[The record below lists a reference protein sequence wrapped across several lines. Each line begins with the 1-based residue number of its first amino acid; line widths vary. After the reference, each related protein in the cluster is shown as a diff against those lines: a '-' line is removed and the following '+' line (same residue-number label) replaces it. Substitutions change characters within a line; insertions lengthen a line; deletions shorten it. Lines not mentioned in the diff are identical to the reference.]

1 MLTLKGNGCAEGAAM
16 GAALVKTAYV
26 PVYTMDRVEDPQA
39 EIAYLDERIASLA
52 KRLDALYEHTLEES
66 GEEAAELIESY
77 QMILMDQTFFDG
89 VRDRIRKTGLNC
101 KMAIKE
107 ACEACRESFMAI
119 SDPYLRERFGDI
131 EDVCF
136 KLVMA

>member
-1 MLTLKGNGCAEGAAM
+1 M

-66 GEEAAELIESY
+66 GEEAAELIGSGKRGSTARWPSRRPAKPAGNP
-77 QMILMDQTFFDG
+77 LWPFRTP
-89 VRDRIRKTGLNC
+89 T
-101 KMAIKE
+101 
-107 ACEACRESFMAI
+107 
-119 SDPYLRERFGDI
+119 
-131 EDVCF
+131 
-136 KLVMA
+136 